1 MLPICHSRPIDASAS
16 RGEGNPWIPFPRRAG
31 ARLAGDDSCSFVER
45 FTRYIAVALGAALGL
60 CASAALAQTDFYR
73 GKTIT
78 LVVSSSVGGGYDIM
92 GRTIARYLGKHIP
105 GNPRVVVTNMPG
117 AGGIVAMNYLY
128 RGAPKDG
135 TYIGGVQ
142 NNLPFEPLLGT
153 REAIY
158 DPTKFNWLGS
168 PSIEVGLIAVWRTVP
183 VNTIEDLKR
192 REITVGSSGANST
205 PSFYARLLN
214 ETLKTKMKIVVG
226 YPGQNE
232 VYFAMER
239 GEVDGFPSLFYNTLN
254 TTRPNW
260 RTERN
265 IKLIL
270 QYGLEKEPA
279 LPNVPSALDLVT
291 DPEDKQLL
299 QAGLA
304 QVTMGRP
311 YLMPPEVPADRVAI
325 MRKAFE
331 DTFKDASFLADAN
344 RLALGVDNPRT
355 GAQIQGVLD
364 EAYRTPPSIVAR
376 LRTLSLH

>member
-1 MLPICHSRPIDASAS
+1 
-16 RGEGNPWIPFPRRAG
+16 
-31 ARLAGDDSCSFVER
+31 V
-45 FTRYIAVALGAALGL
+45 L
-60 CASAALAQTDFYR
+60 CATAAFAQGDFYR
-73 GKTIT
+73 GKTVT
-78 LVVSSSVGGGYDIM
+78 LVISSSAGGGYDIM
-92 GRTIARYLGKHIP
+92 GRTIARHLPKHIP
-105 GNPRVVVTNMPG
+105 GSPRVIVTNMPG
-117 AGGIVAMNYLY
+117 AGGISATNYLY
-128 RGAPKDG
+128 RSAPKDG
-135 TYIGGVQ
+135 TYIGSVQ

-168 PSIEVGLIAVWRTVP
+168 PSIEVGLVVVWKTAPVSTV
-183 VNTIEDLKR
+183 EDLKQ

-205 PSFYARLLN
+205 PSFYARLIN

-232 VYFAMER
+232 AYLAMER

-254 TTRPNW
+254 ATRPNW
-260 RTERN
+260 RTEQN
-265 IKLIL
+265 VKVIL

-291 DPEDKQLL
+291 NPEDKLLL

-311 YLMPPEVPADRVAI
+311 YLMPPGVPADRVAI
-325 MRKAFE
+325 MRKALE
-331 DTFKDASFLADAN
+331 DTFKDEAFLADAN
-344 RLALGVDNPRT
+344 RLALGVDPRT
-355 GAQIQGVLD
+355 GAQVQRMLE
-364 EAYRTPPSIVAR
+364 EAYRMPPNIVAR

>member
-1 MLPICHSRPIDASAS
+1 MIAALHR
-16 RGEGNPWIPFPRRAG
+16 
-31 ARLAGDDSCSFVER
+31 V
-45 FTRYIAVALGAALGL
+45 AVALIAAILL
-60 CASAALAQTDFYR
+60 CATAAFAQTDFYR

-78 LVVSSSVGGGYDIM
+78 LVISSSAGGGYDIM

-135 TYIGGVQ
+135 TTIGGVQ

-153 REAIY
+153 KEAIY
-158 DPTKFNWLGS
+158 DPTTFNWLGS
-168 PSIEVGLIAVWRTVP
+168 PSIEVGLIAVWKTAP
-183 VNTIEDLKR
+183 VATIDDLKR

-214 ETLKTKMKIVVG
+214 ETLGTKMKIVVG

-254 TTRPNW
+254 ATRPNW
-260 RTERN
+260 RTDNN

-291 DPEDKQLL
+291 NPEDKLLL

-311 YLMPPEVPADRVAI
+311 YLMPPGVPADRVAI
-325 MRKAFE
+325 MRKAIE
-331 DTFKDASFLADAN
+331 DTFKDTGFLADSN
-344 RLALGVDNPRT
+344 RMALGVDNPRT
-355 GAQIQGVLD
+355 GAQIQRLLED
-364 EAYRTPPSIVAR
+364 AYRTPPNIVAR

>member
-1 MLPICHSRPIDASAS
+1 MMSA
-16 RGEGNPWIPFPRRAG
+16 AH
-31 ARLAGDDSCSFVER
+31 RL
-45 FTRYIAVALGAALGL
+45 AVALLAAFML
-60 CASAALAQTDFYR
+60 CVPAFAQDAKAPQNNFYR
-73 GKTIT
+73 GKTVT
-78 LVVSSSVGGGYDIM
+78 LVISSSSGGGYDIM
-92 GRTIARYLGKHIP
+92 GRALARHLPRHIP
-105 GNPRVVVTNMPG
+105 GNPRVIVTNMPG

-128 RGAPKDG
+128 RAAPKDG

-153 REAIY
+153 KEAIY
-158 DPTKFNWLGS
+158 DATKFNWLGS
-168 PSIEVGLIAVWRTVP
+168 PSIEVGLIAVWKTVP
-183 VNTIEDLKR
+183 VNSLDDLKT
-192 REITVGSSGANST
+192 REISVGSSGANST

-232 VYFAMER
+232 VYLAMER

-254 TTRPNW
+254 ATRPNW
-260 RTERN
+260 RNEKN
-265 IKLIL
+265 LKLIL

-279 LPNVPSALDLVT
+279 LPDVPSALDLVAT
-291 DPEDKQLL
+291 PEDKQLL

-311 YLMPPEVPADRVAI
+311 YLMPPGVPEDRVAI

-331 DTFKDASFLADAN
+331 DTLKDRAFLADAR
-344 RLALGVDNPRT
+344 RLSLGVRNSRT
-355 GAQIQGVLD
+355 GPQIQAVLE
-364 EAYRTPPSIVAR
+364 EAYKTPPNIVAR

>member
-1 MLPICHSRPIDASAS
+1 MLL
-16 RGEGNPWIPFPRRAG
+16 W
-31 ARLAGDDSCSFVER
+31 
-45 FTRYIAVALGAALGL
+45 
-60 CASAALAQTDFYR
+60 ASAAHAQSEFYR
-73 GKTIT
+73 GKTVT
-78 LVVSSSVGGGYDIM
+78 LLVSASAGGGYDIM
-92 GRTIARYLGKHIP
+92 ARTLARYLSRHIP
-105 GNPRVVVTNMPG
+105 GTPRIVVTNMPG
-117 AGGIVAMNYLY
+117 AGGISATNYLY

-135 TYIGGVQ
+135 TFIGSVQ

-168 PSIEVGLIAVWRTVP
+168 PSIEVGLVVVWKTAP
-183 VNTIEDLKR
+183 VNTIEDLKQ

-232 VYFAMER
+232 AYLAMER

-254 TTRPNW
+254 ATRPNW
-260 RTERN
+260 RTEN
-265 IKLIL
+265 NVKLIV

-291 DPEDKQLL
+291 DPEDKLLL

-311 YLMPPEVPADRVAI
+311 YLMPPGVPAERVAI

-331 DTFKDASFLADAN
+331 DTFKDAAFLAEAN
-344 RLALGVDNPRT
+344 RLALGVETPRT
-355 GAQIQGVLD
+355 GAQVQRLL
-364 EAYRTPPSIVAR
+364 EQAYRTTPNIVAR

>member
-1 MLPICHSRPIDASAS
+1 MST
-16 RGEGNPWIPFPRRAG
+16 
-31 ARLAGDDSCSFVER
+31 LAHR
-45 FTRYIAVALGAALGL
+45 IALALGAAILL
-60 CASAALAQTDFYR
+60 WASGGHAQTDFYR
-73 GKTIT
+73 GKTVT
-78 LVVSSSVGGGYDIM
+78 LVVSASAGGGYDIM
-92 GRTIARYLGKHIP
+92 ARTLARYLPRHIP
-105 GNPRVVVTNMPG
+105 GNPRIVVTNMPG
-117 AGGIVAMNYLY
+117 AGGIIATNYLY

-135 TYIGGVQ
+135 TYIGSVQ

-168 PSIEVGLIAVWRTVP
+168 PSTEVGLVVVWKTAP
-183 VNTIEDLKR
+183 VNTIEDLKQ

-232 VYFAMER
+232 AYLAMER

-254 TTRPNW
+254 ATRPNW
-260 RTERN
+260 RSEDN
-265 IKLIL
+265 LKLIV

-291 DPEDKQLL
+291 DPEDKLLL

-311 YLMPPEVPADRVAI
+311 YLMPPDVPAQRIAI
-325 MRKAFE
+325 MRRAFE
-331 DTFKDASFLADAN
+331 DTVKDPAFLAEAN
-344 RLALGVDNPRT
+344 RLALGVETPRT
-355 GAQIQGVLD
+355 GAQVQRLLED
-364 EAYRTPPSIVAR
+364 AYRVPPNIVAR

>member
-1 MLPICHSRPIDASAS
+1 MLTAAHR
-16 RGEGNPWIPFPRRAG
+16 
-31 ARLAGDDSCSFVER
+31 
-45 FTRYIAVALGAALGL
+45 IAVALAAGL
-60 CASAALAQTDFYR
+60 LLCTSAAFAQNDFYR

-78 LVVSSSVGGGYDIM
+78 LVISSSSGGGYDIM
-92 GRTIARYLGKHIP
+92 GRTIARYLPKHIP
-105 GNPRVVVTNMPG
+105 GNPRVIATNMPG
-117 AGGIVAMNYLY
+117 AGGISATNYLY
-128 RGAPKDG
+128 RSAPKDG
-135 TYIGGVQ
+135 TFIGSVQ

-168 PSIEVGLIAVWRTVP
+168 PSIEVGLIVVWKTVP
-183 VNTIEDLKR
+183 INTIEDLKG

-205 PSFYARLLN
+205 PSFYARLIN

-232 VYFAMER
+232 VYLAMER

-254 TTRPNW
+254 ATRPNW
-260 RTERN
+260 RNERN
-265 IKLIL
+265 VKVIL

-291 DPEDKQLL
+291 NPEDKLLL

-311 YLMPPEVPADRVAI
+311 YLMPPGVPAERVAI
-325 MRKAFE
+325 MRKALE
-331 DTFKDASFLADAN
+331 DTFKDPAFLADSK
-344 RLALGVDNPRT
+344 RLALGVDSPRT
-355 GAQIQGVLD
+355 GAEVQRLLED
-364 EAYRTPPSIVAR
+364 AYRTPPNIVAR

>member
-1 MLPICHSRPIDASAS
+1 ML
-16 RGEGNPWIPFPRRAG
+16 
-31 ARLAGDDSCSFVER
+31 
-45 FTRYIAVALGAALGL
+45 L
-60 CASAALAQTDFYR
+60 CATAAFAQTDFYR
-73 GKTIT
+73 GRTVT
-78 LVVSSSVGGGYDIM
+78 LVVSSSAGGGYDIM
-92 GRTIARYLGKHIP
+92 ARTVARYLGKHLP
-105 GNPRVVVTNMPG
+105 GNPRIVVTNMPG
-117 AGGIVAMNYLY
+117 AGGITATNYLY
-128 RGAPKDG
+128 RAAPKDG
-135 TYIGGVQ
+135 TFIGSVQ

-168 PSIEVGLIAVWRTVP
+168 PSIEVGLIVVWRNVP
-183 VNTIEDLKR
+183 INTIEDLKQ

-205 PSFYARLLN
+205 PSFYARLIN

-232 VYFAMER
+232 VYLAMER

-254 TTRPNW
+254 ATRPNW

-265 IKLIL
+265 VKLIL

-311 YLMPPEVPADRVAI
+311 YLMPPDVPAERVAI
-325 MRKAFE
+325 MRKALE
-331 DTFKDASFLADAN
+331 DTFKDAGFLADSN

-355 GAQIQGVLD
+355 GAQIQRVLE
-364 EAYRTPPSIVAR
+364 EAYRTPPNIVAR

>member
-1 MLPICHSRPIDASAS
+1 MRIGRVH
-16 RGEGNPWIPFPRRAG
+16 G
-31 ARLAGDDSCSFVER
+31 
-45 FTRYIAVALGAALGL
+45 IAVALGAALVL
-60 CASAALAQTDFYR
+60 CASAAIAQTDFYR

-78 LVVSSSVGGGYDIM
+78 LVVSSSAGGGYDIM

-105 GNPRVVVTNMPG
+105 GNPRVVVNNMPG

-128 RGAPKDG
+128 RAAPKDG
-135 TYIGGVQ
+135 TTIAGVQ

-153 REAIY
+153 REAMY
-158 DPTKFNWLGS
+158 DSTKFNWLGS
-168 PSIEVGLIAVWRTVP
+168 PSIEVGLIAVWRTAP
-183 VNTIEDLKR
+183 VNTIDDLKR

-214 ETLKTKMKIVVG
+214 ETLGTKMKIVVG

-254 TTRPNW
+254 ATRPKW
-260 RTERN
+260 RTENN

-291 DPEDKQLL
+291 DPDDKLLL

-311 YLMPPEVPADRVAI
+311 YLMPPGVPAERVAI

-331 DTFKDASFLADAN
+331 DTFKDAAFLADSN
-344 RLALGVDNPRT
+344 RMALGVDNPRT
-355 GAQIQGVLD
+355 GAQIQRVLED
-364 EAYRTPPSIVAR
+364 AYRTPPNIVAR

>member
-1 MLPICHSRPIDASAS
+1 MANFAHR
-16 RGEGNPWIPFPRRAG
+16 
-31 ARLAGDDSCSFVER
+31 V
-45 FTRYIAVALGAALGL
+45 AVALGAVMML

-78 LVVSSSVGGGYDIM
+78 LLVSSSVGGGYDIM
-92 GRTIARYLGKHIP
+92 GRTLARYLGKHIP

-128 RGAPKDG
+128 RAAPKDG
-135 TYIGGVQ
+135 TTIGGVQ

-153 REAIY
+153 KEAIY

-168 PSIEVGLIAVWRTVP
+168 PSIEVGLIAVWKTVP
-183 VNTIEDLKR
+183 VNTVDDLKR

-232 VYFAMER
+232 AYLAMER

-254 TTRPNW
+254 ATRPKW

-279 LPNVPSALDLVT
+279 LPDVPSALDLVT
-291 DPEDKQLL
+291 NPEDKQLL

-304 QVTMGRP
+304 MVTIGRP
-311 YLMPPEVPADRVAI
+311 YLMPPDVPADRAAL

-331 DTFKDASFLADAN
+331 DTFKDAGFLADSN
-344 RLALGVDNPRT
+344 RMALGVDNPRT
-355 GAQIQGVLD
+355 GAQIQRVLED
-364 EAYRTPPSIVAR
+364 AYRTPPNIVAR

>member
-1 MLPICHSRPIDASAS
+1 ML
-16 RGEGNPWIPFPRRAG
+16 
-31 ARLAGDDSCSFVER
+31 R
-45 FTRYIAVALGAALGL
+45 FAHRVAVALGAALL
-60 CASAALAQTDFYR
+60 LWATAASAQNDFYR
-73 GKTIT
+73 GKTVT
-78 LVVSSSVGGGYDIM
+78 LVISSSAGGGYDVM
-92 GRTIARYLGKHIP
+92 GRTIARYLPKHIP
-105 GNPRVVVTNMPG
+105 GNPRVIVTNMPG
-117 AGGIVAMNYLY
+117 AGGIGATNYLY
-128 RGAPKDG
+128 RSAPKDG
-135 TYIGGVQ
+135 TFIGSVQ

-153 REAIY
+153 REAVY

-168 PSIEVGLIAVWRTVP
+168 PSIEVGLVVVWKTAP

-205 PSFYARLLN
+205 PSFYARLIN

-232 VYFAMER
+232 AYLAMER

-254 TTRPNW
+254 ATRPNW

-265 IKLIL
+265 VKVIL

-291 DPEDKQLL
+291 NPEDRQLL

-311 YLMPPEVPADRVAI
+311 YLMPPGVPQDRVAI
-325 MRKAFE
+325 MRKALE
-331 DTFKDASFLADAN
+331 ETFKDAAFLADAN
-344 RLALGVDNPRT
+344 RLALGVDPRT
-355 GAQIQGVLD
+355 GPQIQQMLD
-364 EAYRTPPSIVAR
+364 EAYRMPPNIIAR